1 MQNEVEAVHEKVNP
15 FPKPSGIRNAI
26 DKALPYGLVAL
37 CVPCSPSPLQM
48 AVTTPQLAASLTT
61 RAVACAQDQRRRVCR
76 VRLHRRVRQGRPVNV
91 AEAAAVLLNGLS
103 FHRCTHPHP
112 PAT

>member
-1 MQNEVEAVHEKVNP
+1 MQSEVEAVHEKVNP

-37 CVPCSPSPLQM
+37 CVPCSPSPLQI
-48 AVTTPQLAASLTT
+48 VTTPQLAASLTT
-61 RAVACAQDQRRRVCR
+61 RAAACAQDQRRRVCR

-91 AEAAAVLLNGLS
+91 A
-103 FHRCTHPHP
+103 
-112 PAT
+112 